1 MRKLT
6 ERYSLL
12 LVIILGLLTFYSNCL
27 TGSEIASKCHCDLTK
42 SFCDF
47 GCCCDLDC
55 AGVNFYNNIQLN
67 YNLDYKCFL
76 F

>member
-1 MRKLT
+1 MKIITL
-6 ERYSLL
+6 RYSLFIG
-12 LVIILGLLTFYSNCL
+12 IILISLTIYSNCL

-47 GCCCDLDC
+47 GCCCDLEC
-55 AGVNFYNNIQLN
+55 GAVILYNKIQLN
-67 YNLDYKCFL
+67 YNLDHKCFL